1 MPATPPL
8 EWYFD
13 QNFARRG
20 DYEMP
25 EIKNQPI
32 ELDDLTL
39 IRFSETVKNETRDQD
54 ATVHFFEPDTRFD
67 EVWRRPDTYLAEL
80 GQYAQLMTP
89 DFSMDWSAAL
99 PLQILNTFRTRWCG
113 WYWQQ
118 HGMTVIPTVSWSD
131 SRSYE
136 FCFSGLPEDSVLAV
150 STVGCRDQED
160 RFMAGFAEMC
170 ARLNPEVVICYGEP
184 FDAMLAV
191 NPIVVPYTRTTRT
204 TPRR

>member
-13 QNFARRG
+13 QNFARCG
-20 DYEMP
+20 DFEMP
-25 EIKNQPI
+25 EIKNQFI
-32 ELDDLTL
+32 DLDDLTL
-39 IRFSETVKNETRDQD
+39 IRFSEIVKNETKDQD
-54 ATVHFFEPDTRFD
+54 ATVHFFESDVRFD
-67 EVWRRPDTYLAEL
+67 EVWRRPDSYLSEI
-80 GQYAQLMTP
+80 GQYAQVMTP
-89 DFSMDWSAAL
+89 DFRMDWTAAL

-131 SRSYE
+131 ERSYD

-150 STVGCRDQED
+150 STVGCRDKQEQ
-160 RFMAGFAEMC
+160 FIAGFNQML

-184 FDAMLAV
+184 FAEMSNTELV
-191 NPIVVPYTRTTRT
+191 VVPYSRTTRT
-204 TPRR
+204 TSRR